1 MTAQIY
7 FILMIVFFLLAGV
20 GLFYAIFLFFR
31 NRIVFVI
38 SELNGKN
45 RRKQIAE
52 YREKRAQ
59 TEKEKKKRKISKE
72 ITYQNEETIPLQEL
86 DENDDTTV
94 PLQLLKMETIQTE
107 ETTVLYQD
115 DDTVW
120 LEQSDMRG
128 DSNVDKTEE
137 LNANQMDEFIFE
149 IEQDI
154 VETQK

>member
-1 MTAQIY
+1 M
-7 FILMIVFFLLAGV
+7 
-20 GLFYAIFLFFR
+20 
-31 NRIVFVI
+31 I

-72 ITYQNEETIPLQEL
+72 ITYQNEETVPLQEL